1 MKFKTNT
8 ALAIGALVAAFL
20 SWESLLPAA
29 CSDEDFFKAEENYQK
44 ALQESSSET
53 KISLLEKAFELC
65 PATGSYAQGYYL
77 LGKLLYD
84 RGDVNNAFNWLIHAN
99 RFKAVMLQR
108 SVDDLAQTNLLLGNL
123 YRQKG
128 ETEKAL
134 IHLNIYRALTRFHD
148 KSLDKSFIDN
158 AETFLGV
165 VYSSAAVKETLTI
178 DKAVARENRAQLN
191 RLEVYFDFAK
201 ASLDDD
207 AKKRLDGIGEALQ
220 STGFAKCTL
229 VVEGHTDQSGGV
241 KLNCDL
247 GEKRAKAAVDY
258 LKTRWGIT
266 EANFV
271 PLSFGKSTP
280 TVARESGNQ
289 ESWPTIDRFN
299 RRVVIWN
306 AGPQPE
312 MAKDLTVEFGIDAP
326 CTAKEKGKRQ

>member
-1 MKFKTNT
+1 MKSKRHT
-8 ALAIGALVAAFL
+8 ALAVGALVAAFL
-20 SWESLLPAA
+20 SWESLLLAA

-53 KISLLEKAFELC
+53 KISLLENAFKLC

-84 RGDVNNAFNWLIHAN
+84 QGDVNKAFDWLVHAN

-108 SVDDLAQTNLLLGNL
+108 SADDLAQTNLLLGNL

-128 ETEKAL
+128 EPEKAL

-165 VYSSAAVKETLTI
+165 VYSPTAVKETLTI
-178 DKAVARENRAQLN
+178 DKAVAREHRAQLN

-201 ASLDDD
+201 AALDDD

-220 STGFAKCTL
+220 SKGFAQCTM
-229 VVEGHTDQSGGV
+229 VVEGHTDQSGGT
-241 KLNCDL
+241 KPQLRPGRETRRCGGGLLEDPMGHHSSQL
-247 GEKRAKAAVDY
+247 RADKFRQIHSDPAQ
-258 LKTRWGIT
+258 RI
-266 EANFV
+266 
-271 PLSFGKSTP
+271 GKS
-280 TVARESGNQ
+280 
-289 ESWPTIDRFN
+289 
-299 RRVVIWN
+299 RVL
-306 AGPQPE
+306 AE
-312 MAKDLTVEFGIDAP
+312 D
-326 CTAKEKGKRQ
+326 